1 VFLIGVLLKE
11 ITDLLSLHP
20 VAAFRL
26 YVCSYNPQSMMSPV
40 KKRVY
45 MYLRYILVITYMFS
59 AIIQKSFTSYL
70 TTQNVHLPDLISVV
84 LDCLPLQQSRY
95 ITSKS

>member
-1 VFLIGVLLKE
+1 
-11 ITDLLSLHP
+11 
-20 VAAFRL
+20 
-26 YVCSYNPQSMMSPV
+26 MSPV

-95 ITSKS
+95 ITSKSWWLPSSWLNDVRSEKNWIHSVIAVITGNVAS